1 MKKGVHWSPRL
12 AVFGDMG
19 ADNARALP
27 RLRRDTQ
34 QGMFDAV
41 LHVGEAPAR
50 VHLEAGGLGAYQSS
64 AGMGWV
70 LLGWFRRDVAG
81 G

>member
-1 MKKGVHWSPRL
+1 
-12 AVFGDMG
+12 MG

-70 LLGWFRRDVAG
+70 LLGWLGLRVGPEADPTYEVRG
-81 G
+81 

>member
-1 MKKGVHWSPRL
+1 M
-12 AVFGDMG
+12 FGDMG
-19 ADNARALP
+19 ADNPKALP

-50 VHLEAGGLGAYQSS
+50 VRPEDGRRGAHKSSSGLG
-64 AGMGWV
+64 WV
-70 LLGWFRRDVAG
+70 GRGASDGTWLGLRVGVEADPRYKV
-81 G
+81 